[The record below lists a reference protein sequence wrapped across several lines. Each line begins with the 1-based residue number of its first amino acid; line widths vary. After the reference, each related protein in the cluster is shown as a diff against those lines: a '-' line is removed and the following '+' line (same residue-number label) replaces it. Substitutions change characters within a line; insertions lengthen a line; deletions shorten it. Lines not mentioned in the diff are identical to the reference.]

1 MRNFLAIIAAAML
14 ICGCGGQWVTLKN
27 GQSVSESE
35 INKDKLYCQREAAVL
50 FPYSA
55 AINSSGGSSSST
67 SSTNCTKYGSSVDCT
82 TYGGGY
88 RAPTVTTADGNAS
101 NREKYYRSCLNALG
115 HKLEFIPDVS
125 DVTTSTNLLSTG
137 SYCTTNSDCGSGEIC
152 MRPNH
157 GGGECH

>member
-1 MRNFLAIIAAAML
+1 MRNFLAITAAAM
-14 ICGCGGQWVTLKN
+14 IIAGCGGQWVTLKN

-35 INKDKLYCQREAAVL
+35 ISRDKLNCQREAALL

-55 AINSSGGSSSST
+55 AINSSGGSSPIT
-67 SSTNCTKYGSSVDCT
+67 SSTNCTKFGSSVDCT
-82 TYGGGY
+82 TYRGGY
-88 RAPTVTTADGNAS
+88 SAPTVTTADGNAS
-101 NREKYYRSCLNALG
+101 NREKYYRSCLDALG

-125 DVTTSTNLLSTG
+125 NVTTSTNLLSAG

-157 GGGECH
+157 GVGECH